1 MTVQKL
7 PFFSRIETGECFTM
21 ELYLDHANHR
31 LRIDDYRGNI
41 KKAITRALVIAQEH
55 GFTKVILKARQE
67 DLSATWVHGFMLEGI
82 LSKYFNGNDAYCMA
96 LYLTNERRTSDYW
109 MKEDKILQDVI
120 DIPRIIEKQQLPENY
135 TLRFAEIEDALE
147 LANLYGAIFET
158 YPTPMNDE
166 GYIKKVME
174 EGTIFSVIEYEG
186 SIVSAASAEV
196 NEMYHNA
203 ELTDCATIPHH
214 RKHGFMKVLIS
225 ALEQELIK
233 KNIYCSYSLARSLSM
248 GMNAVFHQLG
258 YEYGGRFTKNC
269 NIWDKYEDMNIWGKD
284 LSSVNGFFK

>member
-1 MTVQKL
+1 MPVQKL
-7 PFFSRIETGECFTM
+7 PFFTQVETGECYTM
-21 ELYLDHANHR
+21 ELYHDHANQR
-31 LRIDDYRGNI
+31 LRMDDYRGDI
-41 KKAITRALVIAQEH
+41 KKAIARALVIAKEQ
-55 GFTKVILKARQE
+55 GFTKVILKARNE
-67 DLSATWVHGFMLEGI
+67 DLSVALGQGFMLEGI
-82 LSKYFNGNDAYCMA
+82 LSRYFKGNDAYSMA
-96 LYLTNERRTSDYW
+96 FYLTDERRTSDFW
-109 MKEDKILQDVI
+109 VKEDKIIQDVSGI
-120 DIPRIIEKQQLPENY
+120 SRLVEMQQIPENY
-135 TLRFAEIEDALE
+135 ILRFAAEEDAQE
-147 LANLYGAIFET
+147 LANLYGEIFET

-166 GYIKKVME
+166 RYIKKVME

-214 RKHGFMKVLIS
+214 RKHGFMKVLLS
-225 ALEQELIK
+225 ELEQELIR

-258 YEYGGRFTKNC
+258 YEYGGRLTKNC

-284 LSSVNGFFK
+284 LSVK

>member
-1 MTVQKL
+1 MPVQKL
-7 PFFSRIETGECFTM
+7 PFFTQIETGDCYTM
-21 ELYLDHANHR
+21 ELYHDHANQR
-31 LRIDDYRGNI
+31 LRMDDYRGNI
-41 KKAITRALVIAQEH
+41 QKAMARALVIAKEQ
-55 GFTKVILKARQE
+55 GFTKVILKARNE
-67 DLSATWVHGFMLEGI
+67 DLSAALGQGYMLEGI
-82 LSKYFNGNDAYCMA
+82 LSRYFNGNDAYCMA
-96 LYLTNERRTSDYW
+96 FYLTDERRTSDFW
-109 MKEDKILQDVI
+109 VKEDKVIQDVSE
-120 DIPRIIEKQQLPENY
+120 IPRLMDMQKIPENY
-135 TLRFAEIEDALE
+135 ILRFATDEDAQE
-147 LANLYGAIFET
+147 LANLYGEIFET

-166 GYIKKVME
+166 RYIKKVME

-225 ALEQELIK
+225 ALEQELIR

-258 YEYGGRFTKNC
+258 YEYGGRLTKNC

-284 LSSVNGFFK
+284 LSFK

>member
-1 MTVQKL
+1 MPVQKL
-7 PFFSRIETGECFTM
+7 PFFTQIETGDCYTM
-21 ELYLDHANHR
+21 ELYHDHANQR
-31 LRIDDYRGNI
+31 LRMDDYRGNI
-41 KKAITRALVIAQEH
+41 KKAMARALVIAKEQ
-55 GFTKVILKARQE
+55 GFTKVILKARNE
-67 DLSATWVHGFMLEGI
+67 DLSAALGQGYMMEGI
-82 LSKYFNGNDAYCMA
+82 LSRYFNGNDAYCMA
-96 LYLTNERRTSDYW
+96 FYLTDERRTSDFW
-109 MKEDKILQDVI
+109 VKEDKVIQDVSE
-120 DIPRIIEKQQLPENY
+120 IPRLMDMQKIPENY
-135 TLRFAEIEDALE
+135 ILRFATDEDVQE
-147 LANLYGAIFET
+147 LANLYGEIFET

-166 GYIKKVME
+166 RYIKKVME

-225 ALEQELIK
+225 ALEQELIR

-258 YEYGGRFTKNC
+258 YEYGGRLTKNC

-284 LSSVNGFFK
+284 LSFK

>member
-1 MTVQKL
+1 MSIQNL
-7 PFFSRIETGECFTM
+7 PFFTRIETGERYTM
-21 ELYLDHANHR
+21 ELYLDHANQR

-41 KKAITRALVIAQEH
+41 KTVITRSLAIAQEH

-67 DLSATWVHGFMLEGI
+67 DLPAILARGFVLEGL
-82 LSKYFNGNDAYCMA
+82 LSKYFNGNDAYCLA
-96 LYLTNERRTSDYW
+96 LYFTDERRTSDDW
-109 MKEDKILQDVI
+109 MKEDQMIQAVMDL
-120 DIPRIIEKQQLPENY
+120 PRVMEKQPLPEGY
-135 TLRFAEIEDALE
+135 SLRFAGVDDAHE
-147 LANLYGAIFET
+147 LASLYGAIFET

-174 EGTIFSVIEYEG
+174 EGTIFSVIQYEG

-196 NEMYHNA
+196 CERYHHAEM
-203 ELTDCATIPHH
+203 TDCATIPQQ

-225 ALEQELIK
+225 ALEGELIR

-258 YEYGGRFTKNC
+258 YEYGGRLTKNC
-269 NIWDKYEDMNIWGKD
+269 NIWDKYEDMNIWAKD
-284 LSSVNGFFK
+284 LSSASECFK

>member
-1 MTVQKL
+1 MPVQKL
-7 PFFSRIETGECFTM
+7 PFFTQMETGDCYTM
-21 ELYLDHANHR
+21 ELYHDHANQR
-31 LRIDDYRGNI
+31 LRMDDYRGDI
-41 KKAITRALVIAQEH
+41 KKAIARALVIAKEQ
-55 GFTKVILKARQE
+55 GFTKVILKARNE
-67 DLSATWVHGFMLEGI
+67 DLSVALGQGFMLEGI
-82 LSKYFNGNDAYCMA
+82 LSRYFKGNDAYFMA
-96 LYLTNERRTSDYW
+96 FYLTDERRTSDFW
-109 MKEDKILQDVI
+109 VKEDKVIQDVSRI
-120 DIPRIIEKQQLPENY
+120 TRLVEMQQIPEDYI
-135 TLRFAEIEDALE
+135 LRFATDEDAQE
-147 LANLYGAIFET
+147 LANLYGEIFET

-166 GYIKKVME
+166 RYIKKVME

-225 ALEQELIK
+225 ELEQELIR

-258 YEYGGRFTKNC
+258 YEYGGRLTKNC
-269 NIWDKYEDMNIWGKD
+269 NIWDKYEDMNIWVKD
-284 LSSVNGFFK
+284 LSFK

>member
-1 MTVQKL
+1 MPVQKL
-7 PFFSRIETGECFTM
+7 PFFTQIETGDCYTM
-21 ELYLDHANHR
+21 ELYHDHANQR
-31 LRIDDYRGNI
+31 LRMDDYRGNI
-41 KKAITRALVIAQEH
+41 KKAMARALVIAKEQ
-55 GFTKVILKARQE
+55 GFTKVILKARNE
-67 DLSATWVHGFMLEGI
+67 DLSTALGQGYMLEGI
-82 LSKYFNGNDAYCMA
+82 LSRYFNGNDAYCMA
-96 LYLTNERRTSDYW
+96 FYLTDERRTSDFW
-109 MKEDKILQDVI
+109 VKEDKVIQDVSE
-120 DIPRIIEKQQLPENY
+120 IPRLMDMQKIPENY
-135 TLRFAEIEDALE
+135 ILRFATDEDAQE
-147 LANLYGAIFET
+147 LANLYGEIFET

-166 GYIKKVME
+166 RYIKKVME

-225 ALEQELIK
+225 ALEQELIR

-258 YEYGGRFTKNC
+258 YEYGGRLTKNC

-284 LSSVNGFFK
+284 LSFK

>member
-1 MTVQKL
+1 MPVQKL
-7 PFFSRIETGECFTM
+7 PFFTQIETEDCYTM
-21 ELYLDHANHR
+21 ELYHDHANQR
-31 LRIDDYRGNI
+31 LRMDDYRGNI
-41 KKAITRALVIAQEH
+41 QKAMARALVIAKEQ
-55 GFTKVILKARQE
+55 GFTKVILKARNE
-67 DLSATWVHGFMLEGI
+67 DLSAALGQGFMLEGI
-82 LSKYFNGNDAYCMA
+82 LSRYFNGNDAYCMA
-96 LYLTNERRTSDYW
+96 FYLTDERRTSDFW
-109 MKEDKILQDVI
+109 VKEDKVIQDVSE
-120 DIPRIIEKQQLPENY
+120 IPRLMDMQKIPENY
-135 TLRFAEIEDALE
+135 ILRFATDEDAQE
-147 LANLYGAIFET
+147 LANLYGEIFET

-166 GYIKKVME
+166 RYIKKVME

-225 ALEQELIK
+225 ALEQELIR

-258 YEYGGRFTKNC
+258 YEYGGRLTKNC

-284 LSSVNGFFK
+284 LSFK

>member
-1 MTVQKL
+1 MPVQKL
-7 PFFSRIETGECFTM
+7 PFFTQIETGDCYTM
-21 ELYLDHANHR
+21 ELYHDHANQR
-31 LRIDDYRGNI
+31 LRMDDYRGNI
-41 KKAITRALVIAQEH
+41 KKAMARALVIAKEQ
-55 GFTKVILKARQE
+55 GFTKLILKARNE
-67 DLSATWVHGFMLEGI
+67 DLSTALGQGYMLEGI
-82 LSKYFNGNDAYCMA
+82 LSRYFNGNDAYCMA
-96 LYLTNERRTSDYW
+96 FYLTDERRTSDFW
-109 MKEDKILQDVI
+109 VKEDKVIQDVSE
-120 DIPRIIEKQQLPENY
+120 IPRLMDMQKIPENY
-135 TLRFAEIEDALE
+135 ILRFATDEDAQE
-147 LANLYGAIFET
+147 LANLYGEIFET

-166 GYIKKVME
+166 RYIKKVME

-225 ALEQELIK
+225 ALEQELIR

-258 YEYGGRFTKNC
+258 YEYGGRLTKNC

-284 LSSVNGFFK
+284 LSFK

>member
-1 MTVQKL
+1 MPVQKL
-7 PFFSRIETGECFTM
+7 PFFTQMESGDCYTM
-21 ELYLDHANHR
+21 ELYHDHANQR
-31 LRIDDYRGNI
+31 LRLDDYRGNF
-41 KKAITRALVIAQEH
+41 KKAVTHALAIAHEQ

-67 DLSATWVHGFMLEGI
+67 DLSAALAHGFMLEGI
-82 LSKYFNGNDAYCMA
+82 ISRYFKGNDAYCMA
-96 LYLTNERRTSDYW
+96 FYLTDERRTSDFW
-109 MKEDKILQDVI
+109 VKEDKIIQDVSSV
-120 DIPRIIEKQQLPENY
+120 PRLMENQQIPENY
-135 TLRFAEIEDALE
+135 TLRFATDEDAHE
-147 LANLYGAIFET
+147 LAILYSTIFET

-166 GYIKKVME
+166 RYIKKVME

-186 SIVSAASAEV
+186 TIVSAASAEV

-203 ELTDCATIPHH
+203 ELTDCATLPNH

-225 ALEQELIK
+225 ALEQELIR

-258 YEYGGRFTKNC
+258 YEYGGRLTKNC

-284 LSSVNGFFK
+284 LSFK

>member
-1 MTVQKL
+1 MPVQKL
-7 PFFSRIETGECFTM
+7 PFFTQIETGDCYTM
-21 ELYLDHANHR
+21 ELYHDHANQR
-31 LRIDDYRGNI
+31 LRMDDYRGNI
-41 KKAITRALVIAQEH
+41 KKAMARALVIAKEQ
-55 GFTKVILKARQE
+55 GFTKVILKARNE
-67 DLSATWVHGFMLEGI
+67 DLSTALGQGYMLEGI
-82 LSKYFNGNDAYCMA
+82 FSRYFNGNDAYCMA
-96 LYLTNERRTSDYW
+96 FYLTDERRTSDFW
-109 MKEDKILQDVI
+109 VKEDKVIQDVSE
-120 DIPRIIEKQQLPENY
+120 IPRLMDMQKIPENY
-135 TLRFAEIEDALE
+135 ILRFATDEDAQE
-147 LANLYGAIFET
+147 LANLYGEIFET

-166 GYIKKVME
+166 RYIKKVME

-225 ALEQELIK
+225 ALEQELIR

-258 YEYGGRFTKNC
+258 YEYGGRLTKNC

-284 LSSVNGFFK
+284 LSFK

>member
-1 MTVQKL
+1 MPVQKL
-7 PFFSRIETGECFTM
+7 PFFTQIETGDCYTM
-21 ELYLDHANHR
+21 ELYHDHANQR
-31 LRIDDYRGNI
+31 LRMDDYRGNI
-41 KKAITRALVIAQEH
+41 QKAMARALVIAKEQ
-55 GFTKVILKARQE
+55 GFTKVILKARNE
-67 DLSATWVHGFMLEGI
+67 DLSAALGQGYMLEGI
-82 LSKYFNGNDAYCMA
+82 LSRYFNGNDAYCMA
-96 LYLTNERRTSDYW
+96 FYLTDERRTSDFW
-109 MKEDKILQDVI
+109 VKEDKVIQDVSE
-120 DIPRIIEKQQLPENY
+120 IPRLMDMLKIPENY
-135 TLRFAEIEDALE
+135 LLRFATDEDAQE
-147 LANLYGAIFET
+147 LANLYGEIFET

-166 GYIKKVME
+166 RYIKKVME

-225 ALEQELIK
+225 ALEQELIR

-258 YEYGGRFTKNC
+258 YEYGGRLTKNC

-284 LSSVNGFFK
+284 LSFK